1 MGKIIF
7 RDFFGANNFKNKL
20 CLCLEKD
27 GDKFYF
33 VNPETNSRREVVMI
47 DFNKGGF
54 VKAFIYKGTNEI
66 VTHNLNTE
74 ATSLILDR
82 ADFDKFRVL
91 VETNATENNEPKQ
104 GTTKKP
110 VAPVTPTP
118 KKEEPKSVT
127 TTPKKEE
134 PKPVV
139 KPVDKKPGTQTG
151 LQPEKKVEPKPVVK
165 PTEKKPVTKKEE
177 PKPVV
182 TKKPEEKKPVEK
194 KPATTQPK
202 GTSTTT
208 KKPVTKKEEPKP
220 VTTTPKKE
228 EPKPVVKPTEK
239 KPEEKKP
246 EVKKP
251 EEKKPTTVKPAT
263 KKKQPAAKKPTEK
276 KPTGTVED
284 SIPFDFSSRFHMEPK
299 TNKNRYIYSY
309 DFTDSS
315 RINGNVEVFKFS
327 SADRSGSDIALT
339 SVNGKPITHIYEVWE
354 NSERKYICSTRDLTK
369 LFDIKGQLNLAKM
382 EDLKRSGDLY
392 VNSKNEAKLSMTE
405 MEELVGGPLQ
415 DNSLDIVL
423 KNGTKIKTVYYPYD
437 EARNTCDGWAV
448 ARTIDKDGKPI
459 FYYAEIPENSPIDQ
473 KATPEQIGEKYN
485 WQEISNLRHNVIRK
499 GFFGKLSR
507 MGNPAR
513 EELVFNTPNGDKVT
527 KQLRTAKS
535 PSDRR
540 ARQQMNRLISSG
552 KGTVKYKDGAL
563 GKTGGRILFS
573 FCTLALALFMSFTG
587 YASISPENPTES
599 AKSYLSDSSRYVHVM
614 DNLGENL
621 YDNVYENNG
630 NVEVQMGAKVAD
642 ETVSE
647 ESIIRQEIAEDALAR
662 LGDTVIFRSKN
673 DSLITSLNAKE
684 VSAMSSAKH
693 AFNIAGG
700 DFFNFN
706 AYGEHFYDE
715 IGYRLGQQ
723 AGCYAFADGH
733 EEINDEV
740 LDNYMVY
747 LNSEEGVSIVSEA
760 KLKAVLG
767 EEAAVSYITGYER
780 GLSDQLTYL
789 VKSNNI
795 NTPGN
800 EGPGQENP
808 GHQDPGQQD
817 PGQQGP
823 QTPVTEFENVLVN
836 EYYTTTLNDLLTD
849 VVNSRADT
857 VSSDLREDF
866 VSLNANI
873 NYVKL
878 QNGELVIGFK
888 DMNNILGD
896 MYEVSYDVSK
906 FNLDVSNL
914 KAQDLENVIRLEF
927 ANANKYSCAQDLSI
941 GDKYDTRLE
950 NFANQVGMY
959 VNENISASNVYF
971 EFVHS
976 NESARDV
983 YTMNVLVV
991 TDSGV
996 PYKINNFARVT
1007 GAERF
1012 SLSEKEAQEFCL
1024 ARFAGVIGASLE
1036 GMESSTGF
1044 KFNEE
1049 NIETK
1054 PTILTQV
1061 SVEKSKENTDVT
1073 EKNNVQENQA
1083 EEDMII
1089 ETKSGKIRVAF
1100 PELTK

>member
-1 MGKIIF
+1 MVTK
-7 RDFFGANNFKNKL
+7 KPE
-20 CLCLEKD
+20 EK
-27 GDKFYF
+27 K
-33 VNPETNSRREVVMI
+33 PET
-47 DFNKGGF
+47 K
-54 VKAFIYKGTNEI
+54 KP
-66 VTHNLNTE
+66 
-74 ATSLILDR
+74 AT
-82 ADFDKFRVL
+82 KKP
-91 VETNATENNEPKQ
+91 AT
-104 GTTKKP
+104 TTKKP
-110 VAPVTPTP
+110 VEKKEDPKPVVTPTP
-118 KKEEPKSVT
+118 
-127 TTPKKEE
+127 
-134 PKPVV
+134 
-139 KPVDKKPGTQTG
+139 
-151 LQPEKKVEPKPVVK
+151 
-165 PTEKKPVTKKEE
+165 KKEE

-182 TKKPEEKKPVEK
+182 TKKPE
-194 KPATTQPK
+194 
-202 GTSTTT
+202 T
-208 KKPVTKKEEPKP
+208 KKPET
-220 VTTTPKKE
+220 
-228 EPKPVVKPTEK
+228 K
-239 KPEEKKP
+239 KPETKKP
-246 EVKKP
+246 E
-251 EEKKPTTVKPAT
+251 T
-263 KKKQPAAKKPTEK
+263 KKQPAAKKKQPEV

-284 SIPFDFSSRFHMEPK
+284 PIPFDFGSSFRVEPK
-299 TNKNRYIYSY
+299 TSKKRYVYSY

-327 SADRSGSDIALT
+327 SVDRSGSDVAIE

-354 NSERKYICSTRDLTK
+354 NSERKYICSTKDLIK
-369 LFDIKGQLNLAKM
+369 LFDNKGQLNVSKV
-382 EDLKRSGDLY
+382 EELKKSGDLY
-392 VNSKNEAKLSMTE
+392 VNSKNEIKLSNTE
-405 MEELVGGPLQ
+405 IEDLIGGPLQ
-415 DNSLDIVL
+415 DHSLDIVL
-423 KNGTKIKTVYYPYD
+423 KNGTKVKTVYYPYD

-448 ARTIDKDGKPI
+448 ARTINKDGKPV
-459 FYYAEIPENSPIDQ
+459 FYYAEIPETSPIDL
-473 KATPEQIGEKYN
+473 KATPEQIGERYN
-485 WQEISNLRHNVIRK
+485 WQEISNLKHNVIRK

-507 MGNPAR
+507 MGYPER

-527 KQLRTAKS
+527 KQLRIAKS

-540 ARQQMNRLISSG
+540 ARQQMNNLIASG

-563 GKTGGRILFS
+563 GRTGGRILFS

-587 YASISPENPTES
+587 YSSLSPENPTES

-614 DNLGENL
+614 DNLGGDL
-621 YDNVYENNG
+621 HDTIYENNG
-630 NVEVQMGAKVAD
+630 NIEVQMGAKSAD
-642 ETVSE
+642 ETISE
-647 ESIIRQEIAEDALAR
+647 ESVIRQEIAEDALAR

-684 VSAMSSAKH
+684 LSAMSSAKH
-693 AFNIAGG
+693 AFNLGGG

-747 LNSEEGVSIVSEA
+747 LNSEEGISIVSEA

-800 EGPGQENP
+800 NGPENPGPGTENPGPGQNDPDGP
-808 GHQDPGQQD
+808 GNGSPE
-817 PGQQGP
+817 
-823 QTPVTEFENVLVN
+823 TPVTEYENVLVS
-836 EYYTTTLNDLLTD
+836 EYYTTTLNDLLTE
-849 VVNSRADT
+849 VVNSRADI

-866 VSLNANI
+866 VNLKANI

-906 FNLDVSNL
+906 FNLDASNL
-914 KAQDLENVIRLEF
+914 SAKDLESVIRLEF
-927 ANANKYSCAQDLSI
+927 ANANKFACAQDLSI
-941 GDKYDTRLE
+941 GDKYDARLD
-950 NFANQVGMY
+950 NLATQVGMY
-959 VNENISASNVYF
+959 VNENVSSSNVYF
-971 EFVHS
+971 EFVRS

-996 PYKINNFARVT
+996 PYKISNFAKVT

-1012 SLSEKEAQEFCL
+1012 SLSEKEAQDFCL

-1044 KFNEE
+1044 KFNED

-1061 SVEKSKENTDVT
+1061 SVEKSKENTDVVENENT
-1073 EKNNVQENQA
+1073 QENQA

-1089 ETKSGKIRVAF
+1089 ETKSGKIRVTF